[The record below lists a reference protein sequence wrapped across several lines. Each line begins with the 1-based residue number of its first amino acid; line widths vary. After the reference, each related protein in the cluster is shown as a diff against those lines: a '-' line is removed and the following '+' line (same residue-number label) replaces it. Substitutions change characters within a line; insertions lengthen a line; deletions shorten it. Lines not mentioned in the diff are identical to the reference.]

1 MIVEDPLE
9 VVEVRLGPVAELGLG
24 PEVDPDLT
32 DVPDQK
38 ILQDLKVSKIKL
50 LFRRSTIWEMA

>member
-1 MIVEDPLE
+1 VIVEDPLE